1 MKGFAGKQKKPM
13 FRKAIFKLAHFAAAP
28 DFWKVYRRVMENQWR
43 PYEELKAEQ
52 DEQLRKMILFAYE
65 NVPYYNKLFNKL
77 GIIPSDIQ
85 RSEDLQILPILT
97 KEIIKENWNEFIPKN
112 LDKMKYDNRATG
124 GSTGTPLKYRVSKEQ
139 RVMAGCL
146 LYRGWSYGGYE
157 PGDSMVFL
165 AGSSLGANAK
175 TKLGKLIHETAR
187 NLKKL
192 SSFDMSEK
200 EMMEYVEI
208 INHFK
213 PKFIR
218 GYASSIYFFSEWIIN
233 NNIHI
238 HKPVSIFTTS
248 EKLHNFMRPIISKAF
263 NCDVFD
269 GYGLFDGGISANE
282 CNHHSGL
289 HIDTEGAVMEIV
301 EENAKQIINGEG
313 NVLATSLYNYA
324 LPFIRY
330 DTGDIATI
338 SDEKCD
344 CGRNFKLLKD
354 IVGRSVDYLI
364 TPEGKHIHGWFFL
377 YIFWQYCQG
386 IKHYQVIQNTID
398 TVNIKIVKDHSF
410 ENSQISKIL
419 DAVRLRSENWKVEFE
434 FVDKIERTGAGK
446 FKFIIN
452 NLNKRNDQ
460 S

>member
-1 MKGFAGKQKKPM
+1 ML
-13 FRKAIFKLAHFAAAP
+13 RKSIFKLAHFVAAP
-28 DFWKVYRRVMENQWR
+28 NFWKVYRRLMENQWK

-65 NVPYYNKLFNKL
+65 NVPYYSKLFDRL

-85 RSEDLQILPILT
+85 KSEDLQILPILT
-97 KEIIKENWNEFIPKN
+97 KEIIKENWNDFIPKN

-124 GSTGTPLKYRVSKEQ
+124 GSTGTPMKYRVSKEQ
-139 RVMAGCL
+139 RIMNGCT

-157 PGDSMVFL
+157 PGDKMVFL

-175 TKLGKLIHETAR
+175 SIFGKFLHETAR

-200 EMMEYVEI
+200 EMRGYVEI
-208 INHFK
+208 INNFK

-233 NNIHI
+233 NNIKI
-238 HKPVSIFTTS
+238 IKPKAIFTTS
-248 EKLHNFMRPIISKAF
+248 EKLHPFMKPIISQAF

-282 CNHHSGL
+282 CPHHTGL
-289 HIDTEGAVMEIV
+289 HIDTEGAILEIID
-301 EENAKQIINGEG
+301 NDRKQLNEGEG
-313 NVLATSLYNYA
+313 SVLATSLHNYA
-324 LPFIRY
+324 MPFIRY

-338 SDEKCD
+338 TAEKCD
-344 CGRNFKLLKD
+344 CGRGYKLLKD

-377 YIFWQYCQG
+377 YIFWEHCQG
-386 IKHYQVIQNTID
+386 IKHYQVIQNSID
-398 TVNIKIVKDHSF
+398 IVDIKIVKEQNFDS
-410 ENSQISKIL
+410 SQLDKIL
-419 DAVRLRSENWKVEFE
+419 EAVKLRSPGWKVEFE

-452 NLNKRNDQ
+452 NLNKANEQ